1 MRKSAL
7 ITSALLSAL
16 ATGPVAAQSATDA
29 TGMSPADETM
39 VADPM
44 ATGTEAA
51 PAASDTAAAAMTSTY
66 TCPDGTSVATADA
79 QCADDRWYLAPFAT
93 FMQPGGDRKAFGAWG
108 GGMGIGKVI
117 NEWLNLEIRGFWMN
131 YSNNRPG
138 VGGQTDVTGG
148 SADALFFFDRDV
160 FSPYAV
166 ASLGANNTSYRTAFG
181 SGNTQPMFQWQFG
194 VGATYELADNFL
206 LRSDVRYQGMFQ
218 NGNTIAQGGNYN
230 ASVLNDLVV
239 NAGFVIPL
247 GEKPVPVAAAAPAA
261 VDDCSTK
268 DSDGDGVNDCDDKCP
283 GTMKGAKV
291 DEYGCLVRIELR
303 GVNFHYDS
311 AELTET
317 AKGILDEVSTGL
329 IASGETK
336 DIEVQGHTSTEGTD
350 QYNMKL
356 SQRRAAS
363 VVDYLKMKG
372 VPNNLYPK
380 GYGEM
385 YPKVS
390 PDRTEEERS
399 VNRRVELVWMGE

>member
-16 ATGPVAAQSATDA
+16 ATGPVAAQSAADA

-51 PAASDTAAAAMTSTY
+51 PATSDTAAAAMTSTY
-66 TCPDGTSVATADA
+66 TCPDGTSVATADS

-181 SGNTQPMFQWQFG
+181 TGNTQPMFQWQFG

-247 GEKPVPVAAAAPAA
+247 GEKPVPVAGAAPAA
-261 VDDCSTK
+261 VDDCSTR
-268 DSDGDGVNDCDDKCP
+268 DSDGDGVNDCDDK
-283 GTMKGAKV
+283 
-291 DEYGCLVRIELR
+291 
-303 GVNFHYDS
+303 
-311 AELTET
+311 
-317 AKGILDEVSTGL
+317 
-329 IASGETK
+329 
-336 DIEVQGHTSTEGTD
+336 
-350 QYNMKL
+350 
-356 SQRRAAS
+356 
-363 VVDYLKMKG
+363 
-372 VPNNLYPK
+372 
-380 GYGEM
+380 
-385 YPKVS
+385 
-390 PDRTEEERS
+390 
-399 VNRRVELVWMGE
+399 